1 MSTVT
6 KFPSSGEEGC
16 PTGGVVAAARVEYAM
31 QTLMNKEENKNFR
44 QSLRN
49 HSTAAESALWQ
60 MLKGR
65 QLAGLKFRRQQG
77 IGPYVVDFYCP
88 KLKLAIELDGET
100 HATRS
105 DYDEQRSVFLAT
117 EKGICVLRFENRVVF
132 ESPWR
137 IFDEIMGYLGEQR
150 E

>member
-1 MSTVT
+1 
-6 KFPSSGEEGC
+6 
-16 PTGGVVAAARVEYAM
+16 M
-31 QTLMNKEENKNFR
+31 QTLMNKEENKNLR

-49 HSTAAESALWQ
+49 YSTAAESVLWR
-60 MLKGR
+60 MLKGK
-65 QLAGLKFRRQQG
+65 QLGGLKFRRQQG
-77 IGPYVVDFYCP
+77 IGPYIVDFFCP
-88 KLKLAIELDGET
+88 KMKLAIELDGEI

-105 DYDEQRSVFLAT
+105 DYDEQRSAFLAN

-137 IFDEIMGYLGEQR
+137 IFDEIKSYLDNYEN